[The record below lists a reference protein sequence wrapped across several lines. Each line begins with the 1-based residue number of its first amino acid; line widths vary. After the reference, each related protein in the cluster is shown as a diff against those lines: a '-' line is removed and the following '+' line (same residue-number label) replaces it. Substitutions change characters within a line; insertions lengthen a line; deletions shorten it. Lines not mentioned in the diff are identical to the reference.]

1 MSTVDYIPAL
11 RFKWLTPLYDFIVGH
26 TMPEKKIKEHLIRV
40 AEISDGQQVLDFGC
54 GTGSLTIMAKEANPG
69 ATITGIDI
77 DIQILNK
84 AIQRAEKKNLDIL
97 LIDYNGIKLPFHD
110 NQFNKV
116 ISCLVFHHLDTGTKQ
131 KVLAG
136 LFRTL
141 SSGGRLHIADFG
153 LSASW
158 LQRKLFNIIRI
169 LDGFKPTRANAEGML
184 PELIEKAGFKN
195 VSVTRK
201 FKTIFGEVQLF
212 NATKQ

>member
-1 MSTVDYIPAL
+1 MSTVNYIPAL
-11 RFKWLTPLYDFIVGH
+11 RFKWLTPLYDFIIGH
-26 TMPEKKIKEHLIRV
+26 TMPEKKIKEHLIQI

-69 ATITGIDI
+69 ASITGIDI

-97 LIDYNGIKLPFHD
+97 LIDYDGSKLPFQD
-110 NQFNKV
+110 NQFNRI
-116 ISCLVFHHLDTGTKQ
+116 ISCLVFHHLDTVTKQ

-153 LSASW
+153 RSASR
-158 LQRKLFNIIRI
+158 LQRKLFNIIRT
-169 LDGFKPTRANAEGML
+169 LDGFKSTRANAEGML
-184 PELIEKAGFKN
+184 PLLIEDAGFKN
-195 VSVTRK
+195 VSITRK
-201 FKTIFGEVQLF
+201 FRTIFGEVQLF